1 MTCLVYS
8 IIKNWKVVALVKNN
22 ISFWIVLTEM
32 FWEKHSF
39 LSHHHKRAL
48 WAHCNHKRSWCHLCL
63 CVIVYVWIY
72 VMVQSDKSPV
82 FFLGVASLNSH
93 PCSPPTVAFWLLLL
107 KGEIEW
113 CPQAAVYGEKLNPLL
128 NVSVNS
134 LRAEVQFQT
143 NSNLLAWG
151 WVRFVKSTLQK

>member
-1 MTCLVYS
+1 
-8 IIKNWKVVALVKNN
+8 
-22 ISFWIVLTEM
+22 M

-63 CVIVYVWIY
+63 CVIVYVWLH

-128 NVSVNS
+128 NVSANS
-134 LRAEVQFQT
+134 LSEEVQFQT

-151 WVRFVKSTLQK
+151 WVRFVKRYSSKIEENWLSQQLYKEEVWTKSTNSTPTIRLY